1 MSDWYMLRKD
11 FVDSRVIVIAI
22 AFLLAMITAQI
33 LTPVERMSTQ
43 RQQFDIRR
51 IVPQQFGSWSLVV
64 NANTGVVDP
73 ELRSKVESAY
83 SQIISRTYRDASGH
97 EVMLSIAYGGDQ
109 EDMMQVHRPEVCY
122 VAQGFSM
129 QDRGTRKISTAHGTV
144 KAKLLLAK
152 QAERIEPIT
161 YWIKIGD
168 AIAVNGVAW
177 RIERIRYGLS
187 GSIPDGLL
195 FRVSSIGGD
204 IRQQYQIQALFI
216 QALAASLTAE
226 QYKQILGKD
235 QLN

>member
-1 MSDWYMLRKD
+1 MAELQVSRKLALD
-11 FVDSRVIVIAI
+11 KRVVAIAI
-22 AFLLAMITAQI
+22 AFLCAMIIAEI
-33 LTPVERMSTQ
+33 LTPVARMSTQ
-43 RQQFDIRR
+43 RHQFDINR
-51 IVPQQFGSWSLVV
+51 IVPQQFGSWSLMAG
-64 NANTGVVDP
+64 ANNGVVDP

-83 SQIISRTYRDASGH
+83 SQTISRTYRDASGH
-97 EVMLSIAYGGDQ
+97 EVMLSVAYGGDQ

-129 QDRGTRKISTAHGTV
+129 QDLGTREISTVHGRV

-177 RIERIRYGLS
+177 RIERIKYGLS

-195 FRVSSIGGD
+195 FRVSSIGSD
-204 IRQQYQIQALFI
+204 LQQQYEIQESFI
-216 QALAASLTAE
+216 QALAASLTPE